1 MSFKDRTN
9 EFHSMV
15 DRIRSRN
22 TASSTLERRSLL
34 SSPKFN
40 SSSNN
45 KKPTHHSRSEFSLM
59 AGEIS
64 RNITNTAGKLE
75 KLTKLAKRK
84 TLFDDKPVEI
94 GELTFI
100 IKQDIAKLNKQIA
113 MLQEYTKGQRHP
125 SKQATEHTSN
135 VVVSLQSKLADTSMN
150 FKDVLEI
157 RTENMKM
164 SKDKR
169 DQFLFSTAEQN
180 TEQSFV
186 SSPLLKSR
194 RRGNADSPPQQQR
207 QYDPSSSTATN
218 NSNSALLAQ
227 GGYQPQHE
235 ETDST
240 LSLGIP
246 MITPEQ
252 QQQQQQLMLAEQDR
266 YIEHRSTAIESI
278 ESTIA
283 ELGGIFQQLATMV
296 AEQRESV
303 QRIDQNTEDIE
314 MNVMGAQR
322 ELLKYYTNISSN
334 RWLMIK
340 IFATIILFFLL
351 FTLIM

>member
-15 DRIRSRN
+15 DRIRSRSN
-22 TASSTLERRSLL
+22 APSALERRSLI
-34 SSPKFN
+34 SSPKFTA
-40 SSSNN
+40 SFN
-45 KKPTHHSRSEFSLM
+45 KKQRHPQSEFSMM
-59 AGEIS
+59 AAEIS
-64 RNITNTAGKLE
+64 RNITSTAGKLE

-94 GELTFI
+94 SELTFI

-113 MLQEYTKGQRHP
+113 MLQEYTKNQRQP

-135 VVVSLQSKLADTSMN
+135 VVVALQSKLADTSMS

-157 RTENMKM
+157 RTENMKV

-169 DQFLFSTAEQN
+169 DQFLFTASEQ
-180 TEQSFV
+180 TADSSLG

-194 RRGNADSPPQQQR
+194 RRGGSSDKIDGGHTEAD
-207 QYDPSSSTATN
+207 
-218 NSNSALLAQ
+218 
-227 GGYQPQHE
+227 
-235 ETDST
+235 
-240 LSLGIP
+240 
-246 MITPEQ
+246 
-252 QQQQQQLMLAEQDR
+252 QQQLVLAEQDR
-266 YIEHRSTAIESI
+266 YIENRSTAIESI

-296 AEQRESV
+296 AEQRETV
-303 QRIDQNTEDIE
+303 QRIDQNTDDIE

-340 IFATIILFFLL
+340 IFVTVVLFFLL

>member
-15 DRIRSRN
+15 DRMRSRT
-22 TASSTLERRSLL
+22 TATSTLERRSLL

-40 SSSNN
+40 SSSNT
-45 KKPTHHSRSEFSLM
+45 KRQAHHSRSEFSMM
-59 AGEIS
+59 AAEIS

-113 MLQEYTKGQRHP
+113 MLQEYTKNQRQP
-125 SKQATEHTSN
+125 SKQANEHTSN
-135 VVVSLQSKLADTSMN
+135 VVVSLQSKLADTSMC

-180 TEQSFV
+180 SEQSFV

-194 RRGNADSPPQQQR
+194 RRGNADSPPQQQ
-207 QYDPSSSTATN
+207 YDPSSASTADPAVVT
-218 NSNSALLAQ
+218 
-227 GGYQPQHE
+227 GGYNPVHHE
-235 ETDST
+235 ETEST

-252 QQQQQQLMLAEQDR
+252 QQQQQQLILAEQDR

-296 AEQRESV
+296 AEQRETV

-340 IFATIILFFLL
+340 IFATIIFFFML